1 MTLIYKD
8 REPKLMNKADSASTI
23 IIIICTVGFL
33 GPDQTT
39 VEYKVEKLK
48 YSTRS
53 FRSCSQGSESN
64 PNFHLVNKPTQISRH
79 EDLQSWLVNTV
90 YHSLVKNN

>member
-53 FRSCSQGSESN
+53 FRSCIQGSESN
-64 PNFHLVNKPTQISRH
+64 PNFHLVNKPSQISRH
-79 EDLQSWLVNTV
+79 EDLQS
-90 YHSLVKNN
+90 

>member
-48 YSTRS
+48 YKKDGDPAAED
-53 FRSCSQGSESN
+53 QN
-64 PNFHLVNKPTQISRH
+64 QIQISPH
-79 EDLQSWLVNTV
+79 EVLQS
-90 YHSLVKNN
+90 

>member
-64 PNFHLVNKPTQISRH
+64 PSQISRH